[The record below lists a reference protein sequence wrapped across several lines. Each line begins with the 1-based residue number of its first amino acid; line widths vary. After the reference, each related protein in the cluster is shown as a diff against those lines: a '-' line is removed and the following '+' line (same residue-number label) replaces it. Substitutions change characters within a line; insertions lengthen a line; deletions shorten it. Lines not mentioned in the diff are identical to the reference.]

1 MKKTTKDS
9 EFTFIKEV
17 TANQVEVLML
27 KIDSEIDLESL
38 NFRIP
43 QLKYLKFIP
52 VGSTAILTIAEEPG
66 LNKIFETL
74 INNYF
79 EEIHAEESI
88 EHNLFVLKTKIN
100 EFLRL
105 AEKDKGWNE
114 NQLKGFYAELL
125 LLHSMLEKSTN
136 KAETI
141 AGWQRPNMANHD
153 FTYNEMIHEVKAVG
167 LHKNTVKIT
176 SEHQLSNPEGKLF
189 LLEVFRIESL
199 ISKHEDSIGELYKQ
213 IIELLENRLQIDE
226 FNSKCEADQ
235 IHYCGPNVHPLQF
248 KFIIHEHISYSVTKD
263 SFPRI
268 LPDYNTAISKVSYEI
283 DLSAIEEFKN

>member
-9 EFTFIKEV
+9 KFTFVKEV

-52 VGSTAILTIAEEPG
+52 VGSIATLTIAEDPG

-74 INNYF
+74 MYNYF
-79 EEIHAEESI
+79 EEIHEEESI

-100 EFLRL
+100 EFLKL
-105 AEKDKGWNE
+105 AEKDKGWDE

-125 LLHSMLEKSTN
+125 LLHSKLEQSTN
-136 KAETI
+136 KVETL

-153 FTYNEMIHEVKAVG
+153 FTYKEIIHEVKAVG

-176 SEHQLSNPEGKLF
+176 SEHQLSNPENKIF
-189 LLEVFRIESL
+189 QLEVFRIESL
-199 ISKHEDSIGELYKQ
+199 LTKHEDSVAELYSS
-213 IIELLENRLQIDE
+213 IIDQLENVLEIEEFRVKCADDE
-226 FNSKCEADQ
+226 LN
-235 IHYCGPNVHPLQF
+235 YLGPDIHPLPF
-248 KFIIHEHISYSVTKD
+248 KFITHEHISYSVHED
-263 SFPRI
+263 NFPRI
-268 LPDYNTAISKVSYEI
+268 LPDEHKTISKVSYNI
-283 DLSAIEEFKN
+283 ALSAIENCKV